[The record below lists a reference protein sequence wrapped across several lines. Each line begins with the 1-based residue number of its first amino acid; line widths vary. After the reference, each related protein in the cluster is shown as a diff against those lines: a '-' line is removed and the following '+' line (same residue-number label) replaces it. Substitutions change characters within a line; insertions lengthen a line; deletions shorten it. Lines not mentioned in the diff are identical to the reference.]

1 MNMTVNDGTDLSAV
15 RYVALAVR
23 NVNGTFQKA
32 SSEDGFIYTMDYLN
46 AIGMKLVAGH
56 TPFHSIG
63 YNPDVGNTR
72 EDICEWGG
80 VYVVPPA
87 GGIQMVV
94 QSTSADDDGNP
105 VGIGVRTVEINY
117 LDNNFVEQTEIVT
130 TNGVAGVNT
139 VATNIER
146 VNYFHTKTA
155 GSSAEAVGDITLKNA
170 AGTITYAQI
179 SATGNFSRHGFF
191 TIPAEKQGYV
201 SGAYL
206 GCGNTVAGR
215 FARANLRSTSDH
227 DGVLT
232 AGIFQ
237 YKRPFLTM
245 DASNF
250 LRLDMPIAVPAM
262 CDIKIS
268 AIDEAGTIVSSF
280 VEGWYE

>member
-32 SSEDGFIYTMDYLN
+32 CSEDGFIYTMDYLN

-105 VGIGVRTVEINY
+105 VGIGVRTRSE
-117 LDNNFVEQTEIVT
+117 
-130 TNGVAGVNT
+130 
-139 VATNIER
+139 ER
-146 VNYFHTKTA
+146 R
-155 GSSAEAVGDITLKNA
+155 VGKE
-170 AGTITYAQI
+170 
-179 SATGNFSRHGFF
+179 SR
-191 TIPAEKQGYV
+191 
-201 SGAYL
+201 SL
-206 GCGNTVAGR
+206 
-215 FARANLRSTSDH
+215 
-227 DGVLT
+227 
-232 AGIFQ
+232 
-237 YKRPFLTM
+237 
-245 DASNF
+245 
-250 LRLDMPIAVPAM
+250 
-262 CDIKIS
+262 
-268 AIDEAGTIVSSF
+268 
-280 VEGWYE
+280 W